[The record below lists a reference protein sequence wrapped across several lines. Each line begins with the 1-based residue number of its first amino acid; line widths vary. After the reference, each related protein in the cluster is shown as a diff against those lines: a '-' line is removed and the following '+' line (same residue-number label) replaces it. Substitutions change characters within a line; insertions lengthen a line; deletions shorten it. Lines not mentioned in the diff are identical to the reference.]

1 MTNQKS
7 LNQQNFKQLICEA
20 RGLMGLT
27 QEEFAAE
34 VGVTYTTVNRWE
46 NGHAK
51 PSKLA
56 VRRIIQILQQMDE
69 PGQGLLA
76 KYSLESKS

>member
-1 MTNQKS
+1 MIEKKPLKQPDYR
-7 LNQQNFKQLICEA
+7 QLICEL
-20 RGLMGLT
+20 RGLTGLT

-46 NGHAK
+46 NGHSK

-56 VRRIIQILQQMDE
+56 VGRITQMLQQMDE
-69 PGQGLLA
+69 PGQGLLK
-76 KYSLESKS
+76 KYSLVGKS